1 MVPVSSTGDDVGP
14 ERPTAGI
21 EVTAYNFTAIV
32 SGVSY
37 EISVYYS
44 ESKKVWIACGNYKDR
59 RIEVTESSLGG
70 VVKSWREAAA
80 SVRKRGTFPRR
91 Q

>member
-1 MVPVSSTGDDVGP
+1 MTTLAP

-32 SGVSY
+32 SGVSC

-44 ESKKVWIACGNYKDR
+44 ETKKVWIACGNYKYR

-70 VVKSWREAAA
+70 AVKSWREAAA
-80 SVRKRGTFPRR
+80 GVGKTGTFPRR